1 MITHTISIIE
11 LIWTLV
17 AVLGCAFSGYV
28 VCIVIGNYQALQK
41 DPTYIPDGPRAFYAR
56 GRIRTE
62 VVKLVIMIGFI
73 AIGIAAMMTAPTHSG
88 TTSTASVT
96 IAIVL
101 ISSSLLMTYDSI
113 LYIINRDRLLYMMR
127 RSDHEY

>member
-28 VCIVIGNYQALQK
+28 VNIVINNYQALQR
-41 DPTYIPDGPRAFYAR
+41 DPTYKPEGPRAFYAR

-62 VVKLVIMIGFI
+62 IIKFVIMVGFI
-73 AIGIAAMMTAPTHSG
+73 AIGIAAMMTAPTHVG
-88 TTSTASVT
+88 TTSTASITV
-96 IAIVL
+96 AIVL
-101 ISSSLLMTYDSI
+101 IASSLLMAYDSI
-113 LYIINRDRLLYMMR
+113 LYIINRDRLIYMMR
-127 RSDHEY
+127 HTDNEH